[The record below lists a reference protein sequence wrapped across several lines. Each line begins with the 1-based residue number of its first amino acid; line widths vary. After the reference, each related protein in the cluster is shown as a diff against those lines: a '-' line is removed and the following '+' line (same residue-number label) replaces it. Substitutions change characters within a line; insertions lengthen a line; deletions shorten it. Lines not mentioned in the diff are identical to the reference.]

1 LNTNSSYQIKE
12 VSANVQ
18 LELNRLK
25 AQIEMFWDKECKRY
39 MDFGLQD
46 GMSVIELGCGP
57 GFLLEK
63 INKRFPNADVIGLE
77 IDPFLVNYSNQY
89 FQEKAAKKVQII
101 EGSIEKT
108 GLMSNSFDFA
118 IVRLVLEHLSD
129 PVKAVKEVFRILKPG
144 GKIVVIDN
152 DFDIHLISYPNISQ
166 LRILYEAYCKSMY
179 ADGGNPKIGR
189 ELPNILRQ
197 GGFSKV
203 DLEIINAH
211 SSIIGDEVFF
221 KSEGMGIPIKLVQ
234 KGFLPGKILGDISI
248 QWRNMVRT
256 ENHVI
261 LRQLYMAVGE
271 KIAIEGN

>member
-1 LNTNSSYQIKE
+1 MNTNSSYQIKE